1 MQFSVSLYSFYP
13 AIQRGEIAPVD
24 CIAQAQ
30 ELGFEAVEAVDFV
43 NFGDCATQ
51 EERLPRAKEPRAAA
65 DAAGPP
71 PSPPAVAADPPT
83 GRGAPPP
90 PARGRAG
97 PPRLIPDL

>member
-24 CIAQAQ
+24 CIAKAK

-51 EERLPRAKEPRAAA
+51 EERLQRAKELRAAA
-65 DAAGPP
+65 DAAGLPF
-71 PSPPAVAADPPT
+71 SSLAVAAAT
-83 GRGAPPP
+83 
-90 PARGRAG
+90 
-97 PPRLIPDL
+97 PPRRSSG

>member
-24 CIAQAQ
+24 CIAKAK

-51 EERLPRAKEPRAAA
+51 EERLQRAKELRAAA
-65 DAAGPP
+65 DAAGC
-71 PSPPAVAADPPT
+71 PSPPWPWRRTCSTAAAAT
-83 GRGAPPP
+83 
-90 PARGRAG
+90 
-97 PPRLIPDL
+97 PPRRSSG

>member
-24 CIAQAQ
+24 CIAKAK

-51 EERLPRAKEPRAAA
+51 E
-65 DAAGPP
+65 
-71 PSPPAVAADPPT
+71 
-83 GRGAPPP
+83 
-90 PARGRAG
+90 
-97 PPRLIPDL
+97 